1 MKKLLIAFLLFPA
14 LVLADDAS
22 DLMGLGMPSQLA
34 KKVAT
39 GMADGVFSDDVTV
52 GDEITSTSTT
62 DIGWSVQSGA
72 NTACNTTCTFGC
84 VFGADTATDFD
95 AVGCADAT
103 ADVCIC
109 AGAS

>member
-1 MKKLLIAFLLFPA
+1 MKRLIVAFLLLPA
-14 LVLADDAS
+14 LASADDVTE
-22 DLMGLGMPSQLA
+22 LMANGMPGPLA

-39 GMADGVFSDDVTV
+39 GMADLVASDDITA